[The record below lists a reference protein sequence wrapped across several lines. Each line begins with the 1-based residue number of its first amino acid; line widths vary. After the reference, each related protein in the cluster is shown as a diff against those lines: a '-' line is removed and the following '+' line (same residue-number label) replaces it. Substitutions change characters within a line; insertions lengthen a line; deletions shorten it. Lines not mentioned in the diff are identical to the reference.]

1 MSSNRPHPLAR
12 NPVVQLPFAAADDF
26 EIRINGTY
34 VGLLV
39 MHALGG
45 VELDMWSPVLIW
57 NWKTGIKV
65 LVSICVSGSPKAH
78 SVGLPKPDGRTRL
91 RVYFHV
97 SLRQIYHTRTHDA
110 TAGKWRV
117 DGGRAHW

>member
-78 SVGLPKPDGRTRL
+78 SVGLPKSGRRA
-91 RVYFHV
+91 RVCVLLHFPV
-97 SLRQIYHTRTHDA
+97 GEIRCPGTHDA
-110 TAGKWRV
+110 AIRERCT
-117 DGGRAHW
+117 DGH